1 MNRKIH
7 ISIKNLLLILAIVA
21 LAAWLAGCS
30 KEEQGGIVQQGPY
43 EGQNAVDVLAS
54 DGLFVTTDN
63 LKDVCRYIDKLG
75 ADGSIDDDDLVAL
88 GEKVGSDIDKP
99 LTGRNAEKLGKVAG
113 IGMATYCPEFIPMF
127 QRGEHI

>member
-1 MNRKIH
+1 MNKRIT
-7 ISIKNLLLILAIVA
+7 ISVKTFLIILAIVA
-21 LAAWLAGCS
+21 VAAWLAGCS
-30 KEEQGGIVQQGPY
+30 KSEESATVQQGPY
-43 EGQNAVDVLAS
+43 AGQNAIEVLES
-54 DGLFVTTDN
+54 EGLFVNTED
-63 LKDVCRYIDKLG
+63 LKAVCGYVEKLSK
-75 ADGSIDDDDLVAL
+75 DGSIDDDDLVAL